1 MNYFYDRKPSAN
13 DAIPLRIFPTQLNT
27 QSMGQIR
34 VRCTTQNLIPIE
46 NAIAVITYP
55 GQPTNILE
63 QVTTN
68 DSGLTELVYLPAPN
82 IDYSLEPSTV
92 QPYSVYDIK
101 VSATGYETAIFYN
114 VAILADTI
122 SEQNVTMNPLIAG
135 EKEAEEFNIS
145 ANTLYGDYPAKIP
158 EAEIKPVTES
168 GEVVLSQVVIPE
180 FVIVHNGIPTSTAT
194 NYWVR
199 FRDYIKNV
207 ACSEIYATWPEA
219 TIYANVLAILS
230 FTLNRVYTEWY
241 RNKGFDFTITSSTAY
256 DHKWTNGR
264 NIYEN
269 ISFIVDSV
277 FVNYLSFPNV
287 KQPILTQ
294 YCDGNRVE
302 CPKWM
307 SQWGSKSL
315 GDEGYSAVEII
326 RNYYGDSMYINT
338 ATQVSG
344 VPTSWGNTDLV
355 IGSRGDSVRIIQEQI
370 NKIASAYPAIPKL
383 AVDGIYGPKTAASI
397 KSFQNIFSLPATGV
411 VDRATWYK
419 ISQIYVGVSKMAQ
432 GL

>member
-1 MNYFYDRKPSAN
+1 MNYFDVCGNITPYSEPFS
-13 DAIPLRIFPTQLNT
+13 IFPTQLET

-34 VRCTTQNLIPIE
+34 VRCTTVNTIPIE
-46 NAIAVITYP
+46 NAIVIITYP
-55 GQPTNILE
+55 EQPNDILE
-63 QVTTN
+63 QLVTN
-68 DSGLTELVYLPAPN
+68 NSGLTDLVFLPAPN

-92 QPYSVYDIK
+92 RPYSIYDIR
-101 VSATGYETAIFYN
+101 VSAAGYETAFFYN
-114 VAILADTI
+114 IEILADTI
-122 SEQNVTMNPLIAG
+122 AEQNVTLNSLPAG
-135 EKEAEEFNIS
+135 ETGAEESFVIS
-145 ANTLYGDYPAKIP
+145 PHTLYGDYPPKIP

-180 FVIVHNGIPTSTAT
+180 FVIVHDGVPSSAAT

-207 ACSEIYATWPEA
+207 ACSEIYATWPES

-241 RNKGFDFTITSSTAY
+241 RNKGYDFTITSSTAY
-256 DHKWTNGR
+256 DHKWINGR
-264 NIYEN
+264 NIYQN

-294 YCDGNRVE
+294 YCDGNRVQ
-302 CPKWM
+302 CPNWM

-315 GDEGYSAVEII
+315 GDEGYSAIEIL
-326 RNYYGDSMYINT
+326 RNYYGSSMFINT

-344 VPTSWGNTDLV
+344 VPVSWKNVDLN
-355 IGSRGDSVRIIQEQI
+355 IGSRGDSVKTIQEQL
-370 NKIASAYPAIPKL
+370 NKIATAYPAIPKL
-383 AVDGIYGPKTAASI
+383 SVDGIYGPKTAASV
-397 KSFQNIFSLPATGV
+397 KMFQSVFSLPETGV

-419 ISQIYVGVSKMAQ
+419 ISQIYVGVSRLIQ
-432 GL
+432 